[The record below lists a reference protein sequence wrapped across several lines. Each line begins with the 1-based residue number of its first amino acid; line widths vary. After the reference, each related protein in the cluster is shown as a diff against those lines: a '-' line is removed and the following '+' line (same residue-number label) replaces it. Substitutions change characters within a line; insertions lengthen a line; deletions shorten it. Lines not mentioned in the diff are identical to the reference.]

1 MTTSEAI
8 KSKPSS
14 IAHRLK
20 ASFPVRRLSF
30 DFTSSKRYWFG
41 DDAYFT
47 HLMNAM
53 SAIFPQG
60 ELMLIEALR
69 NIRDTIDDP
78 VLQAEISA
86 FIGQEAM
93 HANEHLAFNHYADE
107 QEINIDKL
115 QNEIKALYGVM
126 QKVLPSMHIMS
137 IGCAIEHITA
147 TLGAELLR
155 NDDWNHRLVG
165 PVAKLWLW
173 HAVEEN
179 EHKAVFFD
187 AYVASGGGYL
197 SRIFY
202 MTIAGSV
209 LIFLISNNM
218 RRLLKADRVLSLKGI
233 TQFIKEG
240 VGHRGLLTLQTVKD
254 FVDYYRPDFHP
265 FDHDTK
271 ALEKIWQ
278 QRLDLKI

>member
-1 MTTSEAI
+1 
-8 KSKPSS
+8 
-14 IAHRLK
+14 LK

-69 NIRDTIDDP
+69 NIRDKIDDP

-93 HANEHLAFNHYADE
+93 HAKEHLAFNHYAHE

-126 QKVLPSMHIMS
+126 
-137 IGCAIEHITA
+137 
-147 TLGAELLR
+147 
-155 NDDWNHRLVG
+155 
-165 PVAKLWLW
+165 
-173 HAVEEN
+173 
-179 EHKAVFFD
+179 
-187 AYVASGGGYL
+187 
-197 SRIFY
+197 
-202 MTIAGSV
+202 
-209 LIFLISNNM
+209 
-218 RRLLKADRVLSLKGI
+218 
-233 TQFIKEG
+233 
-240 VGHRGLLTLQTVKD
+240 
-254 FVDYYRPDFHP
+254 
-265 FDHDTK
+265 
-271 ALEKIWQ
+271 
-278 QRLDLKI
+278 